1 MCMLPPSRLD
11 QRGVRVVT
19 NVGRDAMDAD
29 ARAGR
34 AAQSADG
41 KVVWSW
47 RPWAGAKSAGDD
59 LQATVTNKVMDT
71 GESTK
76 QR

>member
-1 MCMLPPSRLD
+1 MRWTRACR
-11 QRGVRVVT
+11 QT
-19 NVGRDAMDAD
+19 NDTN
-29 ARAGR
+29 
-34 AAQSADG
+34 ADG

-47 RPWAGAKSAGDD
+47 HPWAGAKSADGD

-76 QR
+76 ISRKPLRREGR